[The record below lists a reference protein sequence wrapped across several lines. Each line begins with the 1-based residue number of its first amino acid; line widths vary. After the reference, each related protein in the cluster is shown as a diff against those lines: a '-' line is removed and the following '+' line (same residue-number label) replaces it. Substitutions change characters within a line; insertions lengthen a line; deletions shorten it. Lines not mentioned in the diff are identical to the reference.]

1 MQSPLAPQKARSV
14 SEATQRPSQATCP
27 VGQDSTQRPAV
38 QVSPERQ
45 TRPAF
50 MPAQSMDEPQK
61 LRSVLGST
69 QRPMQFTCP
78 VGQDTWQRPSAHTC
92 PAPQVIPAAMAVQS
106 PLAPQKRGSFV
117 GSTQR
122 PMQVT
127 CPSGHEVWQRPMAHT
142 CPGPQA
148 EPHMPQCARSV
159 CRSRQLPMQ
168 SARPAP
174 QEVTQVPIEH
184 TWPPM
189 QVLSHR
195 PQWFLSVE
203 RSRHEP
209 PHTICPTGH
218 EV

>member
-1 MQSPLAPQKARSV
+1 
-14 SEATQRPSQATCP
+14 
-27 VGQDSTQRPAV
+27 
-38 QVSPERQ
+38 
-45 TRPAF
+45 
-50 MPAQSMDEPQK
+50 
-61 LRSVLGST
+61 
-69 QRPMQFTCP
+69 
-78 VGQDTWQRPSAHTC
+78 
-92 PAPQVIPAAMAVQS
+92 
-106 PLAPQKRGSFV
+106 
-117 GSTQR
+117 
-122 PMQVT
+122 
-127 CPSGHEVWQRPMAHT
+127 
-142 CPGPQA
+142 
-148 EPHMPQCARSV
+148 
-159 CRSRQLPMQ
+159 MQ